1 MLLVHK
7 INDHD
12 HPVVSTRRYIH
23 PGRFYIVGS
32 YQYIM
37 EQHSINERLDRIE
50 TTLGDIREAL
60 MDPDSLLTEEEKRLV
75 ENSFDNQRE
84 GKMVSLE
91 EIKDARD
98 NSR

>member
-1 MLLVHK
+1 
-7 INDHD
+7 
-12 HPVVSTRRYIH
+12 
-23 PGRFYIVGS
+23 
-32 YQYIM
+32 M

-50 TTLGDIREAL
+50 NTLGDIREAL

>member
-1 MLLVHK
+1 
-7 INDHD
+7 
-12 HPVVSTRRYIH
+12 
-23 PGRFYIVGS
+23 
-32 YQYIM
+32 M